1 MAAIFQLRRDSGS
14 VSLVDGELYIN
25 KGPNSLQYAVGDG
38 TEITLAKLNELNT
51 GSLYLKGGISAS
63 GDITASNAYFSG
75 DVAISGNLFLGNNSS
90 DNISALGV
98 FTTDLNAGTT
108 NTYNIGS
115 TGSVWKNVY
124 ANSVSASSFTGSLF
138 GMGDPTSFS
147 TSVDLRLDRVE
158 ASSSLYDNAM
168 SGSNRLYV
176 SPSGSDSYDGKD
188 PSTPFRTIKAAVESL
203 GSAVY
208 TNTKRH
214 TIFVGSGEYTEQNPI
229 ALPPG
234 VAIVGDTLRTVR
246 LTAANPTKDYFHCHD
261 GNYFYG
267 LRFLNLQ
274 NPSFCFSYP
283 CSTANATISGGSIST
298 ISVVHSMTGY
308 TDGNNQDL
316 GIIIEGPD
324 VSGSIATATANVV
337 GGVITQINVV
347 SGGTNYSATEKPHI
361 SIPAPLSQRPIIGT
375 SPYIQNCSSITGPFT
390 TDGVLLSLIPGNANY
405 AELPYNINDVRN
417 QSGSVIGSGVIDEQG
432 AGGGIRIDGNLV
444 HPSSPLESF
453 VADAFTQVNQGGPG
467 HLVINKGYAQFVSC
481 FTTFCTYGFKTANG
495 GFANVSNSVIDFGK
509 YGLVSKTYFPTS
521 YNTATSSVNLS
532 SYLAS
537 IQLDE
542 NGAGYTG
549 SFAGV
554 TIYGGGA
561 SVQAIATAS
570 VDANGSI
577 REIIITNSGSGYTS
591 KPTVEI
597 DPATGPGAINATSL
611 FDKGEISNI
620 GQIPVKVTSIS
631 RGIDISSNMVL
642 NGQNYLVVDV
652 SGSGEDRVVS
662 ILNTEFHP
670 APASITSGSILN
682 FHQLSNISTGNI
694 VMEYVGSGITYN
706 ALPKFGGVPLRTRE
720 INEFAPGRVFYT
732 SVDNIGNLKIGDYF
746 SVNQLTG
753 EVSITSDSFNL
764 TGLNAIGPFRRNGF
778 DAGVILQE
786 VSNNTNLLNSV
797 GLYGEDTVPTQFAVK
812 GYVDIRDAK
821 LNKLEISSA
830 SVNSFTASANGR
842 LNNLETTSGSNNS
855 RLNNLETKSASV
867 DISLTELNSY
877 TSSLKTAITA
887 SGTNLTINGNLT
899 VKGTTTQI
907 DSTTLNIG
915 DNIIELNYGGSQT
928 ISGIYT
934 KDATGTLS
942 SGSLLWNSTT
952 DRWIAGV
959 SGSEST
965 ILLAGGDGVLSGSTD
980 FSAFSTSVDSRLDNL
995 ETSTGSLNQFSSS
1008 TLIRLGLLETSTGSL
1023 NTATASLYTSA
1034 SLMTASIS
1042 SLTTSVVALQS
1053 FSGNVNNRFD
1063 RVQTYTTSV
1072 DSRFTTLGNYTAS
1085 VNQTI
1090 TSLNSF
1096 TESTNTRLN
1105 NLESTSASISSSVG
1119 QLNSVTTS
1127 LHLYTSSTNI
1137 RLDNI
1142 ELTTSSLNSSILQ
1155 INVVTASFNIWT
1167 GSTFNTFSQSVDD
1180 RLDDVEYLTGL
1191 LGGGLEASLLQ
1202 INAATAS
1209 LQSFTSS
1216 ANSRLNNIENKT
1228 GSYATTGSNTFNG
1241 TQTINGGITTGFSA
1255 PSVDGYS
1262 LASMFVFKR
1271 SGGDG
1276 GANIRVGQ
1284 GAAGYGI
1291 FGQDNNGDIVLGTVA
1306 GSQGD
1311 KPIRIYTNSANE
1323 GLTLTNQRVLINSSG
1338 VSVTGNVTGTS
1349 IIGQILANNG
1359 VVSGSSQITSILP
1372 AGVVSGSSQITLSS
1386 TTGYGTVI
1394 NQNLLTTSDVTH
1406 NNLTLSGNLIVNGTT
1421 TTVNS
1426 TTLQLGDNIIELN
1439 GNGSANG
1446 GLLIKDPTGA
1456 STISGSLLWDS
1467 TGDFWKAGAAGSE
1480 LKLLRI
1486 GGDGVVSGSSQVTGI
1501 GNAQLT
1507 NSSITIGSTAI
1518 SLGSSATT
1526 IAGLT
1531 SVTSTGFTGALTGNA
1546 STATTLATARN
1557 INGVSFNGST
1567 DITVTAAAGT
1577 LSGATL
1583 ASGVT
1588 ASSLTSVGTLT
1599 ALTVTGAITANG
1611 GIAVT
1616 GAITATGNISA
1627 YVSSDRRLKNNIVPI
1642 ENALTKLNKIGGY
1655 SFDWTDDY
1663 IEKESN
1669 GKGEDGYFFRKHD
1682 IGVIAQ
1688 ELQEILPEA
1697 VAEKTDG
1704 YLGVRYEKIIPLLI
1718 QSIKELQ
1725 LEIKELKNSK

>member
-1 MAAIFQLRRDSGS
+1 MAAIFQLRRGSGS

-25 KGPNSLQYAVGDG
+25 KGPDSLQYAVGER
-38 TEITLAKLNELNT
+38 EITLAKLDELNS
-51 GSLYLKGGISAS
+51 GSLYIQGGISAS

-98 FTTDLNAGTT
+98 FTTDLNAGAT

-138 GMGDPTSFS
+138 GMGDPTAFS
-147 TSVDLRLDRVE
+147 TSVDNRLDRVE

-168 SGSNRLYV
+168 SGSKRLYV
-176 SPSGSDSYDGKD
+176 SPSGSDSNDGSD
-188 PSTPFRTIKAAVESL
+188 PSVPFRTIKAAVESL
-203 GSAVY
+203 GSAVF
-208 TNTKRH
+208 TNTKRY

-229 ALPPG
+229 SVPPG

-246 LTAANPTKDYFHCHD
+246 LTAASPTKDFFHCHD

-283 CSTANATISGGSIST
+283 CSTATATISGGGVSGLTMVHTESGYVNGE
-298 ISVVHSMTGY
+298 SVNV
-308 TDGNNQDL
+308 
-316 GIIIEGPD
+316 IIEKPD
-324 VSGSIATATANVV
+324 VDNGTAATATA
-337 GGVITQINVV
+337 VV
-347 SGGTNYSATEKPHI
+347 SGGVLSINMVSNGSGYVAGEKPHI
-361 SIPAPLSQRPIIGT
+361 SIQAPLSKRPIIGT

-390 TDGVLLSLIPGNANY
+390 TDGTLLSLVPGNANY
-405 AELPYNINDVRN
+405 APLPYNINDVRN
-417 QSGSVIGSGVIDEQG
+417 QSNVVIGSGVIDEQG

-467 HLVINKGYAQFVSC
+467 HLVINNGYAQFVSC

-509 YGLVSKTYFPTS
+509 YGLISKTYFPTA
-521 YNTATSSVNLS
+521 YNTATSSVDLA

-554 TIYGGGA
+554 QIFGGGA
-561 SVQAIATAS
+561 SIDAIATAS

-652 SGSGEDRVVS
+652 SGSGEDRLVS

-812 GYVDIRDAK
+812 GYIDVRDAR
-821 LNKLEISSA
+821 LNKLEQTSGSL
-830 SVNSFTASANGR
+830 NSFTASANGR

-867 DISLTELNSY
+867 DISLVELNSY

-887 SGTNLTINGNLT
+887 SGTNVTINGNLT

-1042 SLTTSVVALQS
+1042 SLTSSVVALQS
-1053 FSGNVNNRFD
+1053 FSGNVNTRFE

-1072 DSRFTTLGNYTAS
+1072 DSRFTTLANYTAS
-1085 VNQTI
+1085 VNQT
-1090 TSLNSF
+1090 TASLNSF
-1096 TESTNTRLN
+1096 TESTNTRLGL
-1105 NLESTSASISSSVG
+1105 LETSTGSLNTFSGSTLTRLGLLETSTGSLNTFSASVISSLLSIY
-1119 QLNSVTTS
+1119 Q
-1127 LHLYTSSTNI
+1127 
-1137 RLDNI
+1137 
-1142 ELTTSSLNSSILQ
+1142 TTSSLNLS
-1155 INVVTASFNIWT
+1155 TASFNTWT
-1167 GSTFNTFSQSVDD
+1167 GSTFETFSQSVDD

-1209 LQSFTSS
+1209 LQLFTSS
-1216 ANSRLNNIENKT
+1216 ANIRLNAIET
-1228 GSYATTGSNTFNG
+1228 ATSSYETTGR
-1241 TQTINGGITTGFSA
+1241 GI
-1255 PSVDGYS
+1255 
-1262 LASMFVFKR
+1262 
-1271 SGGDG
+1271 
-1276 GANIRVGQ
+1276 
-1284 GAAGYGI
+1284 
-1291 FGQDNNGDIVLGTVA
+1291 
-1306 GSQGD
+1306 
-1311 KPIRIYTNSANE
+1311 
-1323 GLTLTNQRVLINSSG
+1323 
-1338 VSVTGNVTGTS
+1338 
-1349 IIGQILANNG
+1349 
-1359 VVSGSSQITSILP
+1359 VSGSSQILGGSGL
-1372 AGVVSGSSQITLSS
+1372 VSGSSQITLSS
-1386 TTGYGTVI
+1386 TTGYSTVI

-1406 NNLTLSGNLIVNGTT
+1406 NNLTLAGNLIVNGTT

-1446 GLLIKDPTGA
+1446 GLLIKDPTA
-1456 STISGSLLWDS
+1456 PNTVSGSLLWDS

-1546 STATTLATARN
+1546 STATTA
-1557 INGVSFNGST
+1557 G
-1567 DITVTAAAGT
+1567 TVTTAAQPT
-1577 LSGATL
+1577 I
-1583 ASGVT
+1583 
-1588 ASSLTSVGTLT
+1588 TSVGTLS
-1599 ALTVTGAITANG
+1599 ALTVTGVITANG
-1611 GIAVT
+1611 GVTVT

-1725 LEIKELKNSK
+1725 LEINELKNSK